1 VPITDDV
8 KRGKSKGASSRF
20 LNQLN
25 TLQSTKA
32 WFEFLQNELPEGEVV
47 TVNQM
52 YELYDRFYENDH
64 YLQLLEQDMVS
75 ALKKSVIR
83 IGNNLV
89 DPVTLPSFKKEKG
102 RVKIKKYSLRG
113 DSRFVQMAVCNIS
126 TRNDYESTDDYAYAE
141 QDAEES
147 LTYSVDVICGHGVSE
162 QNLLAFMAKKHHNIK
177 LVNKVYKDIQL
188 LNTAR
193 DPEKPIY
200 LSYTPKDLSLVGGT
214 PNPHAIY
221 YALGVRQ
228 PIGSIAIN
236 KLTLK

>member
-1 VPITDDV
+1 
-8 KRGKSKGASSRF
+8 
-20 LNQLN
+20 
-25 TLQSTKA
+25 
-32 WFEFLQNELPEGEVV
+32 
-47 TVNQM
+47 
-52 YELYDRFYENDH
+52 
-64 YLQLLEQDMVS
+64 MVS